1 LIRSRQDFRDAYE
14 IFGGVDVVGAAYVAT
29 FNERDEVGMRAEEGA
44 GPGVTVCQSENFGPV
59 LTGDQ
64 DRIARAAAIG
74 SDRNAGTAAGERAIS
89 RAETSGHDGV
99 AGWAGTD
106 GWPGAIG
113 CPEGAGWAGTDSW
126 ARTDGCPG
134 TIGCPEGAGWA
145 GTDS

>member
-113 CPEGAGWAGTDSW
+113 CPEGAGWAGTDS
-126 ARTDGCPG
+126 
-134 TIGCPEGAGWA
+134 
-145 GTDS
+145 